1 MSSAALLRLMK
12 AMGEKLP
19 TTVSKAKPIVTKTK
33 KVVDKPIV
41 TKTKKVV
48 DKPIATKTID
58 TPIVTKTKDTPIV
71 SKTKTSKFGSLAE
84 AKIAAQERGAKT
96 FRYEGKVYKTP
107 VKDSKRVRQN
117 LSDDSKSPKER
128 QKEKKYLIDKT
139 LNSLPGG
146 TKRFK
151 VDPKN
156 KNRLIDKKTGKPIG
170 IAQMNVMVKEGKGPP
185 QGMRRQTLTPKGQE
199 LFDDRN
205 YEKIL
210 QNPKRYMYEGVD
222 SPLTPKQQPPKTKV
236 DREVAKEKFDELSKK
251 DKVEFL
257 RNVIDPELT
266 SSQISDVLGITS
278 RSQAVKLPKATIR
291 KIDASKPLPKGEVI
305 KRLIDVFNRQIKNK
319 ALTESQKNKI
329 KDQLKKLAKKYN
341 KGTSIIGD
349 ISSKASSEATE
360 KEIKNLGGF
369 SIKTSGFKKGGKV
382 TSKKKKIIK
391 PKTIKTAKKKSAL
404 RGIGSAKRGYGKAMG
419 RA

>member
-33 KVVDKPIV
+33 KVVDKPI
-41 TKTKKVV
+41 
-48 DKPIATKTID
+48 ATKTID
-58 TPIVTKTKDTPIV
+58 TPIVTKTIDTPIV

-84 AKIAAQERGAKT
+84 AKIAAQEREAKT

-107 VKDSKRVRQN
+107 IKESQRVRQD
-117 LSDDSKSPKER
+117 LSSDSKSPKER

-210 QNPKRYMYEGVD
+210 QNPNRYMYEG
-222 SPLTPKQQPPKTKV
+222 SNAPLTPKQQPPKTKV

-251 DKVEFL
+251 DKVEFV
-257 RNVIDPELT
+257 RNAIDPELT
-266 SSQISDVLGITS
+266 ASQISDVLGITS
-278 RSQAVKLPKATIR
+278 RSQAIKLPKATIR
-291 KIDASKPLPKGEVI
+291 KIDVSKPLPKGEVI

-319 ALTESQKNKI
+319 ALTEAQKNKI
-329 KDQLKKLAKKYN
+329 KDQLKKLAEKYN